1 MVAAAVIIAL
11 ICALVVTLAV
21 IATVKAVRTVK
32 NGVDQA
38 VTQARRTV
46 EDTRL
51 KARQFTQ
58 AGPAGEVAEL
68 RLLLR
73 TSMRATQEVL
83 REGLKDD
90 PSLTE
95 SLALFDRLSAHGREL
110 DDDLRKL
117 ESEPDRERLAACLP
131 DLRERTKQVTH
142 SADSLRFAA
151 QDRARQFADDELS
164 LLSEQIRMETG
175 ALRHWEADAGPGT
188 NAGAEPKAKPAA
200 GSAGTAGST
209 GSAGAAGSA
218 AGPERP
224 AISGRD
230 GSRQWGYTWE
240 KVKHPESPA

>member
-1 MVAAAVIIAL
+1 MAAAAVIIAL
-11 ICALVVTLAV
+11 ICALVVALTV

-51 KARQFTQ
+51 KARQYTQ
-58 AGPAGEVAEL
+58 SGPAGEVAEL
-68 RLLLR
+68 RLSLR

-95 SLALFDRLSAHGREL
+95 SLALFDRLSAHGREV

-117 ESEPDRERLAACLP
+117 ESEPDRDRVTACLP
-131 DLRERTKQVTH
+131 DLRERTKQITH

-151 QDRARQFADDELS
+151 QDRARQFAGDELS

-175 ALRHWEADAGPGT
+175 ALRHWEADEGP
-188 NAGAEPKAKPAA
+188 GAEPKAEPGA
-200 GSAGTAGST
+200 GSSP
-209 GSAGAAGSA
+209 AGAAGSA
-218 AGPERP
+218 ARPERP
-224 AISGRD
+224 AINGRD
-230 GSRQWGYTWE
+230 ESRQWGYGWE
-240 KVKHPESPA
+240 KVKRPESPA

>member
-11 ICALVVTLAV
+11 ICALVVALAV
-21 IATVKAVRTVK
+21 IATVKTVRTVK
-32 NGVDQA
+32 RGVDQA

-68 RLLLR
+68 RLSLR

-83 REGLKDD
+83 RESRKDD
-90 PSLTE
+90 ASLTE

-110 DDDLRKL
+110 DEDLRKL
-117 ESEPDRERLAACLP
+117 ETEPDRERVAACLP
-131 DLRERTKQVTH
+131 DLRERTKQITH

-151 QDRARQFADDELS
+151 QDRARQFAGDELS

-175 ALRHWEADAGPGT
+175 ALRHWEADD
-188 NAGAEPKAKPAA
+188 
-200 GSAGTAGST
+200 
-209 GSAGAAGSA
+209 AGAAAKDTEKTGA
-218 AGPERP
+218 ETKAERP

-230 GSRQWGYTWE
+230 ASRQWGYTWE
-240 KVKHPESPA
+240 KVKRPESPA

>member
-1 MVAAAVIIAL
+1 MVAAAVIIGL
-11 ICALVVTLAV
+11 ICALVVALAV

-32 NGVDQA
+32 RGVDQA

-68 RLLLR
+68 RLSLR

-83 REGLKDD
+83 REGQKGDA
-90 PSLTE
+90 SLTE

-110 DDDLRKL
+110 DEDLRKL
-117 ESEPDRERLAACLP
+117 ETEPDRERVAACLP
-131 DLRERTKQVTH
+131 DLRERTKQITH

-151 QDRARQFADDELS
+151 QDRARQFAGDELS

-175 ALRHWEADAGPGT
+175 ALRHWEADDADD
-188 NAGAEPKAKPAA
+188 AGAGAKDAEKTGAEAKA
-200 GSAGTAGST
+200 
-209 GSAGAAGSA
+209 
-218 AGPERP
+218 ERP

-230 GSRQWGYTWE
+230 ASRQWGYTWE
-240 KVKHPESPA
+240 KVKRPESPA

>member
-1 MVAAAVIIAL
+1 MVAAAVIIGL
-11 ICALVVTLAV
+11 ICALVVALAV

-32 NGVDQA
+32 RGVDQA

-68 RLLLR
+68 RLSLR

-83 REGLKDD
+83 REGQKGDA
-90 PSLTE
+90 SLTE

-110 DDDLRKL
+110 DEDLRKL
-117 ESEPDRERLAACLP
+117 ETEPDRERVAACLP

-151 QDRARQFADDELS
+151 QDRARQFAGDELS

-175 ALRHWEADAGPGT
+175 ALRHWEADD
-188 NAGAEPKAKPAA
+188 
-200 GSAGTAGST
+200 
-209 GSAGAAGSA
+209 AGAAAKDAEKTGA
-218 AGPERP
+218 EAKTERP

-230 GSRQWGYTWE
+230 ASRQWGYTWE
-240 KVKHPESPA
+240 KVKRPESPA